1 MGVNKSKPYKKPPK
15 IEWKGY
21 LNVNL
26 SPDDETLFEAWEV
39 ERTFGIVDVGVL
51 VDGGYKFSLNW
62 DSHHNGFTAGLYSGD
77 ARLAWTGWTLTA
89 WAGDIET
96 AMRLLFFKH
105 YVMCEED
112 WERFTGKVERMNRKY
127 G

>member
-1 MGVNKSKPYKKPPK
+1 MAKNTTKKQPK

-26 SPDDETLFEAWEV
+26 DNDDAKTFDEWETQRLFSIA
-39 ERTFGIVDVGVL
+39 DVAIL
-51 VDGGYKFSLNW
+51 VDNGYKFSLNW
-62 DSHHNGFTAGLYSGD
+62 DTHHNGFVASLFSSSPK
-77 ARLAWTGWTLTA
+77 LAWTGWTLTA
-89 WAGDIET
+89 WAESSED

-105 YVMCEED
+105 YILCEED
-112 WERFTGKVERMNRKY
+112 WERFTYKSEKQGRKY

>member
-1 MGVNKSKPYKKPPK
+1 MATKTGKKQVKSK

-26 SPDDETLFEAWEV
+26 GSEDEVLFDQWEV
-39 ERTFGIVDVGVL
+39 DRVFSLADVATL
-51 VDGGYKFSLNW
+51 VDNGYKFSLNW
-62 DSHHNGFTAGLYSGD
+62 DDFHDGFVAGLYSGNSK
-77 ARLAWTGWTLTA
+77 LAWTGWTLTA
-89 WAGDIET
+89 WAET
-96 AMRLLFFKH
+96 VEECMRLLFYKH

-112 WERFTGKVERMNRKY
+112 WERFTYKPEKSGKKR

>member
-1 MGVNKSKPYKKPPK
+1 MAKQTAKKQAPK

-26 SPDDETLFEAWEV
+26 SPDDEVVFEAWET
-39 ERTFGIVDVGVL
+39 ERVFGIGDVAIL
-51 VDGGYKFSLNW
+51 VDNGYKFSLNW
-62 DSHHNGFTAGLYSGD
+62 DSHHSGFTAGLYSGN
-77 ARLAWTGWTLTA
+77 AKLAWTGWTLTA
-89 WAGDIET
+89 WAADVET

-105 YVMCEED
+105 YIMCEED
-112 WERFTGKVERMNRKY
+112 WEHFTGKVERLNRKY